1 MTLAPAAPSKR
12 AYYHLFSAQ
21 ALALVSTGL
30 ATVALALLAYTL
42 AGADAGAVMG
52 TALAI
57 KMGTYVLLAPF
68 AAAVAERLPRRAL
81 LIGLDLARAAIALV
95 LPLVTQV
102 WEIYAL
108 IFLFQ
113 AASAIFTPTYQAL
126 VPEFWP
132 DEAGYTRALARS
144 RMVYDL
150 ESVVSPALA
159 AALLTLVS
167 FRGVFAG
174 TCVGF
179 LLSAALIMRVRLP
192 ERRPREQAIEQ
203 RALAGFRIF
212 LATPRLRALTAL
224 NLAAAAAT
232 AMVTVNTV
240 VIAQGRFGLGERA
253 VALALVTY
261 GAGSMLG
268 ALGLPL
274 LLGRIADRAVMFAGG
289 ALLAACLGIGVLLPS
304 HFVMLALWFGLGLGG
319 ALTQVP
325 AGGLLRRSAPPE
337 DRQSLYAAQF
347 ALSHAALLVTYP
359 MAGSLGATAGI
370 GAAFGV
376 FAVIA
381 LLSLAAAVGLWP
393 ASDRDALHVE
403 GDRRLRADDPT

>member
-1 MTLAPAAPSKR
+1 MNTAPSKR
-12 AYYHLFSAQ
+12 AYYHLFAAQ

-30 ATVALALLAYTL
+30 ATVALALLAYKL

-52 TALAI
+52 MALAI

-81 LIGLDLARAAIALV
+81 LIGLDLARAAIALL
-95 LPLVTQV
+95 LPLVTKV

-144 RMVYDL
+144 RLVYDL
-150 ESVVSPALA
+150 ESVISPALA

-179 LLSAALIMRVRLP
+179 LLSAVLILRVSLP
-192 ERRPREQAIEQ
+192 ERRPRDRAIEE
-203 RALAGFRIF
+203 RVLSGFRIF
-212 LATPRLRALTAL
+212 LATPRLRALMVL
-224 NLAAAAAT
+224 NVAAAAAA

-274 LLGRIADRAVMFAGG
+274 LLGRVADRAAMLFGA

-304 HFVMLALWFGLGLGG
+304 HLVMLVLWFGLGLGG

-325 AGGLLRRSAPPE
+325 AGGLLRRSAPLD

-359 MAGSLGATAGI
+359 MAGSLGATAGMPLTF
-370 GAAFGV
+370 AAF
-376 FAVIA
+376 AAIA
-381 LLSLAAAVGLWP
+381 TVSLVAGLALWPRADRAAVE
-393 ASDRDALHVE
+393 AV

>member
-1 MTLAPAAPSKR
+1 MMAAPAPSKR
-12 AYYHLFSAQ
+12 AYYHLFAAQ

-30 ATVALALLAYTL
+30 ATVALALLAYKL

-81 LIGLDLARAAIALV
+81 LIGLDLARAAIALL
-95 LPLVTQV
+95 LPLVTKV
-102 WEIYAL
+102 WEVYAL

-144 RMVYDL
+144 RLVYDL
-150 ESVVSPALA
+150 EGVVSPALA

-179 LLSAALIMRVRLP
+179 LLSAALILRVTLP
-192 ERRPREQAIEQ
+192 ERRPRDRAIEE
-203 RALAGFRIF
+203 RALSGFRIF
-212 LATPRLRALTAL
+212 LATPRLRALMVL
-224 NLAAAAAT
+224 NVAAAAAA

-261 GAGSMLG
+261 GGGSMLG

-274 LLGRIADRAVMFAGG
+274 LLGRITDRMAMLGG
-289 ALLAACLGIGVLLPS
+289 AALLALCLGIGAFLPS
-304 HFVMLALWFGLGLGG
+304 HVVMLALWFGLGLGG
-319 ALTQVP
+319 ALAQVP
-325 AGGLLRRSAPPE
+325 AGGLLRRSAPPD

-359 MAGSLGATAGI
+359 MAGSLGAAAGMPATF
-370 GAAFGV
+370 AAF
-376 FAVIA
+376 AAIA
-381 LLSLAAAVGLWP
+381 ALSLLAGLALWPRADRAAVQ
-393 ASDRDALHVE
+393 AV